1 MDTGAEA
8 ARIGEYDPHRSK
20 DSRARTPQYT
30 RGDEVKLTGN
40 DQELAGSTNEQLRR
54 EAGRADENFTVL
66 SPLLPK
72 EFVGDFASVYAF
84 CRRADDLADDV
95 DPTPT
100 GRELALERLRALREA
115 LDRHLNPGRAADNA
129 THPDDAMLAELA
141 RSVERRSIRHKHFHH
156 LLDAFEQ
163 DQVKHRYETWDE
175 VMEYC
180 RGSANPVGRIV
191 LEIGGI
197 DTQDDASQQIVRWSD
212 MVCSAL
218 QLTNHWQDVRRDLL
232 ERDRVYLPSEDTGL
246 TDTDLREMIASPDE
260 PELRVRYIRAL
271 RPLVTRTH
279 EMYLDARGLP
289 DAIAETAAR
298 PLAPTVWLL
307 GSGGEATLRRIERLG
322 CTTLW
327 KRPRLSRLSKSF
339 LVLRA
344 VFKAKR
350 IG

>member
-1 MDTGAEA
+1 MHPYAIALQETIAAFDIPREPFARLIAANRMAQNDT
-8 ARIGEYDPHRSK
+8 R
-20 DSRARTPQYT
+20 
-30 RGDEVKLTGN
+30 
-40 DQELAGSTNEQLRR
+40 
-54 EAGRADENFTVL
+54 
-66 SPLLPK
+66 
-72 EFVGDFASVYAF
+72 YA
-84 CRRADDLADDV
+84 
-95 DPTPT
+95 TY
-100 GRELALERLRALREA
+100 EA
-115 LDRHLNPGRAADNA
+115 LD
-129 THPDDAMLAELA
+129 
-141 RSVERRSIRHKHFHH
+141 
-156 LLDAFEQ
+156 
-163 DQVKHRYETWDE
+163 Y
-175 VMEYC
+175 YC
-180 RGSANPVGRIV
+180 RHSANPVGRIV

-298 PLAPTVWLL
+298 PLAPTDWLL

>member
-1 MDTGAEA
+1 L
-8 ARIGEYDPHRSK
+8 
-20 DSRARTPQYT
+20 
-30 RGDEVKLTGN
+30 DEH
-40 DQELAGSTNEQLRR
+40 DQETASTVTEDLRV
-54 EAGRADENFTVL
+54 AAKRADENFSVL

-72 EFVGDFASVYAF
+72 RYVGDFAAVYAF

-95 DPTPT
+95 QPTPE
-100 GRELALERLRALREA
+100 GRALALERLRAFREA
-115 LDRHLNPGRAADNA
+115 LGRHLNPSEGAGDES
-129 THPDDAMLAELA
+129 HPDDAMLAELA
-141 RSVERRSIRHKHFHH
+141 RAAERRSIRHEHFHH

-197 DTQDDASQQIVRWSD
+197 DTQDDASEQIVRWSD
-212 MVCSAL
+212 TVCSAL
-218 QLTNHWQDVRRDLL
+218 QFTNHWQDVRRDLL
-232 ERDRVYLPSEDTGL
+232 ERDRVYLPSRDTGL
-246 TDTDLREMIASPDE
+246 SAEDLRAMIDSPSE

-307 GSGGEATLRRIERLG
+307 GAGGEATLRRIERLG

-327 KRPRLSRLSKSF
+327 KRPRLGPLSKAF

-344 VFKAKR
+344 YLRAKR